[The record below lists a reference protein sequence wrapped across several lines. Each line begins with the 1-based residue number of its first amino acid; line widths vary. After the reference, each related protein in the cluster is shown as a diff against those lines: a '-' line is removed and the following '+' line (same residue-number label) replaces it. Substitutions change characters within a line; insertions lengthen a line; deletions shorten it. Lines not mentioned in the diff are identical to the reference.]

1 MAGVKKLVSRKFA
14 LWKENVVRTQEEV
27 AVKRLKEFSL
37 LFSVTLF

>member
-1 MAGVKKLVSRKFA
+1 MAGVKKLVSRKLA
-14 LWKENVVRTQEEV
+14 LWKESVVRTQEEV